1 MFDIFKSQGDYSVG
15 PGIRIIL
22 NMRSIQ
28 DIIIINNFTPNHITK
43 EEKMRSN
50 LLALLISIA
59 FVLAGCE
66 TAGPKTATGAITGG
80 LIGATAGGIIG
91 YQSHNALAGAGIGA
105 VAGAVGGG
113 LIGNSMDKKDK
124 ETSAVNPYYIPVT
137 KVVEMVSQ
145 GTPDSIIISE
155 IQRTHSNYSLSSEAI
170 TYLKN
175 NKVSDKVIDY
185 MLGTG
190 K

>member
-1 MFDIFKSQGDYSVG
+1 
-15 PGIRIIL
+15 
-22 NMRSIQ
+22 MR
-28 DIIIINNFTPNHITK
+28 
-43 EEKMRSN
+43 RS
-50 LLALLISIA
+50 LLALSIVVV

-66 TAGPKTATGAITGG
+66 SAGPKTTTGAIAGG

-124 ETSAVNPYYIPVT
+124 EASAVNPYYIPVP
-137 KVVEMVSQ
+137 KIVEMASQ
-145 GTPDSIIISE
+145 GTPDSIIIGE
-155 IQRTHSNYSLSSEAI
+155 IQRTHSTYNLDSETI
-170 TYLKN
+170 TYLKK

-185 MLGTG
+185 MLGASN
-190 K
+190 

>member
-1 MFDIFKSQGDYSVG
+1 
-15 PGIRIIL
+15 
-22 NMRSIQ
+22 MR
-28 DIIIINNFTPNHITK
+28 
-43 EEKMRSN
+43 RS
-50 LLALLISIA
+50 LLALSVVMVFA
-59 FVLAGCE
+59 SAGCE
-66 TAGPKTATGAITGG
+66 TAGPKTTTGAIAGG

-124 ETSAVNPYYIPVT
+124 EASAVNPYYIPVT
-137 KVVEMVSQ
+137 KIVEMASQ
-145 GTPDSIIISE
+145 GTPDSVIISE
-155 IQRTHSNYSLSSEAI
+155 IQRTHSNYNLDSETI

-185 MLGTG
+185 MLGTS